1 MENELM
7 ADFPSS
13 SNFSSSG
20 SKKPQ
25 LLLFIAT
32 TDGQVAE
39 VATLSLQ
46 FPPLVTIWHRPWA
59 FLIRAENDLCIWY
72 LKAIW
77 RKHDDLKQSNKRVS
91 ISHEGVG

>member
-39 VATLSLQ
+39 VAMLSLQ
-46 FPPLVTIWHRPWA
+46 FPP
-59 FLIRAENDLCIWY
+59 
-72 LKAIW
+72 
-77 RKHDDLKQSNKRVS
+77 
-91 ISHEGVG
+91 

>member
-39 VATLSLQ
+39 VAMLSLHIS
-46 FPPLVTIWHRPWA
+46 PPSHNMASTMG
-59 FLIRAENDLCIWY
+59 
-72 LKAIW
+72 
-77 RKHDDLKQSNKRVS
+77 
-91 ISHEGVG
+91 ISYKS

>member
-32 TDGQVAE
+32 TDGQVAM
-39 VATLSLQ
+39 LSLQ
-46 FPPLVTIWHRPWA
+46 FPPLVTIRHRPWA

-77 RKHDDLKQSNKRVS
+77 RKHDNIKQ
-91 ISHEGVG
+91 

>member
-39 VATLSLQ
+39 VATLSLHIS
-46 FPPLVTIWHRPWA
+46 PPTYTPLTSLPCLDTWTVWGIGITIPSGVWWIYSSPPGPYLAPRPTR
-59 FLIRAENDLCIWY
+59 I
-72 LKAIW
+72 
-77 RKHDDLKQSNKRVS
+77 
-91 ISHEGVG
+91 

>member
-20 SKKPQ
+20 SKKTQ

-32 TDGQVAE
+32 TDDQVAE
-39 VATLSLQ
+39 VATLSLHIS
-46 FPPLVTIWHRPWA
+46 PLVTIWHRPWA

-77 RKHDDLKQSNKRVS
+77 RKHDNLKQ
-91 ISHEGVG
+91 